1 MVLKVEAQ
9 RQLETF
15 AAKKPYAT
23 STMLSFSFWL
33 IFPSVFYKVLVI
45 SAMWLLQVS
54 ALIPKRAF
62 NRDFCHVSTYL
73 QAAGYP
79 THT

>member
-15 AAKKPYAT
+15 GAKKPYAAQCF
-23 STMLSFSFWL
+23 SFSFWL

-45 SAMWLLQVS
+45 SAMWLLLVS

-62 NRDFCHVSTYL
+62 NRDF
-73 QAAGYP
+73 AM
-79 THT
+79 